1 MPGIITEQG
10 FPFGEGCGLGY
21 SPLKEEDAEKVS
33 KESRN
38 YKNKKDGET
47 EFWFYRQ
54 GMGIGISPIPYALLF
69 FYALN
74 LHV

>member
-47 EFWFYRQ
+47 EF
-54 GMGIGISPIPYALLF
+54 
-69 FYALN
+69 
-74 LHV
+74 